1 MKLDAAEVKKSD
13 LKSYDVCIVGGGA
26 VGYAIADRLKDSGK
40 EVVVLE
46 SGIKNERKGSNYH
59 WDQHPRF
66 WDANPEVRD
75 LDKGVLNDYVSS
87 VNQNFLTE
95 SRTRC
100 LGGSTNCWGGWI
112 RPLDSYDFDE
122 WPINR
127 SDLVS
132 SYVDALSLVD
142 LGHFDLFD
150 KPLEWESI
158 TGSEIKPFDAAILKE
173 HGLKTVVIQQQSSTF
188 LIDFQEQFAS
198 LFDEHENLTL
208 ITNFNA
214 LKLELQSG
222 NSTRISGVYGRPLV
236 EKDGEL
242 VPGDPLL
249 IEASK
254 VVLAMGGLEATRFL
268 LINGFDKEPMSLT
281 DIGKYYMN
289 HPKYI
294 TAAQPNLPTD
304 HPLAP
309 DSGPEANFYKRLVSV
324 NSGRGGAH
332 IQAYV
337 VPEEQ
342 NIRNYGIR
350 NFRTA
355 LNWEVKQVPNQNY
368 KVQYVNIEIN
378 FEQAPNKESRIS
390 LNPKKTDIFGQRL
403 IDLDM
408 RFVPQDA
415 DTLNY
420 SMKPMFSWL
429 KHFGPIGDDR
439 KQTTWNYAAN
449 PFPPQKDSLGG
460 EIYLGDH
467 HMGTLRMG
475 DGSAGVVDE
484 KLKVRFTDNLYVCS
498 TAVYPTG
505 GWANATLTL
514 LALALRLADD
524 L

>member
-1 MKLDAAEVKKSD
+1 
-13 LKSYDVCIVGGGA
+13 
-26 VGYAIADRLKDSGK
+26 
-40 EVVVLE
+40 
-46 SGIKNERKGSNYH
+46 NYH

-236 EKDGEL
+236 E
-242 VPGDPLL
+242 
-249 IEASK
+249 
-254 VVLAMGGLEATRFL
+254 
-268 LINGFDKEPMSLT
+268 
-281 DIGKYYMN
+281 
-289 HPKYI
+289 
-294 TAAQPNLPTD
+294 
-304 HPLAP
+304 
-309 DSGPEANFYKRLVSV
+309 
-324 NSGRGGAH
+324 
-332 IQAYV
+332 
-337 VPEEQ
+337 
-342 NIRNYGIR
+342 
-350 NFRTA
+350 
-355 LNWEVKQVPNQNY
+355 
-368 KVQYVNIEIN
+368 
-378 FEQAPNKESRIS
+378 
-390 LNPKKTDIFGQRL
+390 
-403 IDLDM
+403 
-408 RFVPQDA
+408 
-415 DTLNY
+415 
-420 SMKPMFSWL
+420 
-429 KHFGPIGDDR
+429 
-439 KQTTWNYAAN
+439 
-449 PFPPQKDSLGG
+449 
-460 EIYLGDH
+460 
-467 HMGTLRMG
+467 
-475 DGSAGVVDE
+475 
-484 KLKVRFTDNLYVCS
+484 
-498 TAVYPTG
+498 
-505 GWANATLTL
+505 
-514 LALALRLADD
+514 
-524 L
+524 